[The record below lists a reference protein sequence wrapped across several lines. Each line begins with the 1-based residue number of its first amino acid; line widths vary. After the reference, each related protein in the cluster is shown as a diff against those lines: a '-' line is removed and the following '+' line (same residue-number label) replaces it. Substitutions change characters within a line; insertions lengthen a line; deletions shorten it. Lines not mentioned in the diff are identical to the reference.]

1 MEILKVYVG
10 PTAPNVIVWAN
21 VFADAQTLMDPGHL
35 LNFVNLNLTRILTQM
50 NPILLTN
57 CLRSTIQYLG
67 RKLKNR
73 KWQRLPMMPM
83 LTTTTPFDPEVI
95 RRTCVANGFLDQVT
109 MAQDVEYYLI
119 PSIHSTIKA

>member
-10 PTAPNVIVWAN
+10 PTDPNVIVWAN
-21 VFADAQTLMDPGHL
+21 VFADAQTLTDPGHL

-67 RKLKNR
+67 RKLKHR
-73 KWQRLPMMPM
+73 KQKLPMLPM
-83 LTTTTPFDPEVI
+83 LTTTPFDPEEI

-119 PSIHSTIKA
+119 PNIHSTIKA